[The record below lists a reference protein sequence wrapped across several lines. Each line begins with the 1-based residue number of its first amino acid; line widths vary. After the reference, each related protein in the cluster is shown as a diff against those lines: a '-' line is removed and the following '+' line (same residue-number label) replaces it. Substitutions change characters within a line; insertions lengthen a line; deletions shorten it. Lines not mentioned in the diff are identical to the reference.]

1 MLADNAAAVRKSTVL
16 VTNPTHY
23 AAAIYYERG
32 VTELPQLLA
41 KGSGFAALHMMRIA
55 REENVPIVQNVPL
68 AQDLHRRGEP
78 NTTVPD
84 DLLEAVADILR
95 WVQSLPPRNPV

>member
-1 MLADNAAAVRKSTVL
+1 
-16 VTNPTHY
+16 
-23 AAAIYYERG
+23 
-32 VTELPQLLA
+32 
-41 KGSGFAALHMMRIA
+41 MMRIA